1 MFVKKV
7 LIVQARLT
15 HYRLRLFACLKEQVQ
30 GDVELHLVHGA
41 RDAIAEQMREQ
52 VPLPW
57 ATEVRTREFR
67 AGQVRLLWQP
77 YACTARPM
85 DLVIVTQENRMLMNY
100 WLLGRRRWTGQKV
113 AFWGHGRN
121 FHSPRPHGIRELWKR
136 HWLGKPDWWFAYTDL
151 TRRVLLEQGYPP
163 ERITV
168 LDNAVDTSNLVQ
180 WSQDVG
186 TRELDDLRAS
196 LGIASDH
203 VGVFCG
209 SLHVYK
215 RIQFLLEA
223 ATLVRRRIPDFE
235 LVIIGTGSERALV
248 ETAAQR
254 YRWLHFVGP
263 RHDRDKVRH
272 LKLGRVFLMPGLV
285 GLAILDAFALQLP
298 LVTTS
303 CGLHSPE
310 IDYLKNGE
318 NGWMTEYD
326 PLAYATAVADLLRD
340 DVGLERLRGRCL
352 ADAQRYSLENMAH
365 KFAAGIR
372 SALEADGRGCRNEPG
387 GQA

>member
-1 MFVKKV
+1 MKKV

-15 HYRLRLFACLKEQVQ
+15 HYRVRLFARLKEQLQ

-41 RDAIAEQMREQ
+41 RDAIAEQMRDQ
-52 VPLPW
+52 VPLAW
-57 ATEVRTREFR
+57 ATEVPAREFR
-67 AGQVRLLWQP
+67 AGRIRLLWQP
-77 YACTARPM
+77 YARTARPM

-100 WLLGRRRWTGQKV
+100 WLLSRRRWTGQKV

-121 FHSPRPHGIRELWKR
+121 FQSARPRGVRECWKKY
-136 HWLGKPDWWFAYTDL
+136 WLGKPDWWFAYTDL
-151 TRRVLLEQGYPP
+151 TRRVLLEQGYPA

-168 LDNAVDTSNLVQ
+168 LDNAVDTSNLMQ
-180 WSQDVG
+180 WSREVG
-186 TRELDDLRAS
+186 EPELGGLRAS
-196 LGIASDH
+196 LGIVSDR

-223 ATLVRRRIPDFE
+223 AALVRRRVPDFE
-235 LVIIGTGSERALV
+235 LVIIGTGPERALV

-254 YRWLHFVGP
+254 YRWLHYVGP

-298 LVTTS
+298 LVTTN

-326 PLAYATAVADLLRD
+326 PLAYATAVAGLLQDGVR
-340 DVGLERLRGRCL
+340 LERLRGRCL

-372 SALEADGRGCRNEPG
+372 NALGADGRGRREGAGVPG
-387 GQA
+387 